1 MRIQDARFVKIFK
14 KFLPVGAR
22 SKNRRMG
29 NRAERKPHC
38 IAKFDFEKTKLDGKT
53 LASRTIPIKSIL
65 QKIAHYGLRYFFC
78 ARVQHIDIRRAQT
91 HKIRARK
98 AKPLR
103 AKRKKSYC
111 AQERKGTWAKG
122 EKRFFQGEI
131 LPRTNCTG
139 AISFALPAGIA
150 RVLS

>member
-14 KFLPVGAR
+14 KFLPTGAR

-29 NRAERKPHC
+29 NRAECMPHC